1 MYVYVGV
8 FGIGSSQKRAT
19 GPLELQLQMVGN
31 HYVSTGDSGL
41 SPLLAAKTSPPACK
55 QVKAS
60 GGAWESQSLALSSG
74 CFGTLLQQH
83 PSNSPAPNASWTLR
97 LSHWPSSETW
107 GEKS

>member
-41 SPLLAAKTSPPACK
+41 SPLLAAKTSPPASHPPPCH
-55 QVKAS
+55 
-60 GGAWESQSLALSSG
+60 LY
-74 CFGTLLQQH
+74 LLLLFLVLLLWLTFQT
-83 PSNSPAPNASWTLR
+83 PY
-97 LSHWPSSETW
+97 
-107 GEKS
+107 